1 MGALDKLGQ
10 ASKTFANHW
19 KSTKPMRNFPGA
31 WAQLE
36 AIEGHSQQWAA
47 MKSSEEHL
55 RTSGPIEGIPF
66 ETVRN
71 YWTCSTRAQAICK
84 PNEKHSKD
92 LEFRKRFK
100 HMEPLTIACSSWKQS
115 KSFGSKLRMGSFGN
129 WKSSQPL
136 EDRVGGIFFERESF
150 EGPESI

>member
-1 MGALDKLGQ
+1 
-10 ASKTFANHW
+10 
-19 KSTKPMRNFPGA
+19 MRNFPGA

-92 LEFRKRFK
+92 LEFRKRF
-100 HMEPLTIACSSWKQS
+100 ETYGTIDNRLQQLEAIEAIWKQTS
-115 KSFGSKLRMGSFGN
+115 DGVV
-129 WKSSQPL
+129 WQL
-136 EDRVGGIFFERESF
+136 EVVSAIGGPGGGFFFRAGGLS
-150 EGPESI
+150 